1 MSDATHRDPR
11 IGPRIELKVVF
22 GALAEFRKANYE
34 LFRTAQTDE
43 ERRMAQARAQVLDGF
58 ETALKAVVDAGHRE
72 TLEQERRDRAPAPR
86 QPRRSRPMAGGR
98 GARR

>member
-1 MSDATHRDPR
+1 MSEVTIRAQRVAQWLDD
-11 IGPRIELKVVF
+11 EVVA

-58 ETALKAVVDAGHRE
+58 ETALKAVVDAGQRE
-72 TLEQERRDRAPAPR
+72 TLEQERRDRAPATR
-86 QPRRSRPMAGGR
+86 
-98 GARR
+98 

>member
-1 MSDATHRDPR
+1 MSDAILRAQR
-11 IGPRIELKVVF
+11 IAQWLEDEVVS

-72 TLEQERRDRAPAPR
+72 TLEQERADRPPATR
-86 QPRRSRPMAGGR
+86 
-98 GARR
+98 